1 MKKNIIIFAFVAIA
15 ALVSAFIFVKTTN
28 TDELLKLNVDAI
40 AENEVQHTGNCH
52 EERNDCIDRCPICGE
67 LVIADGHLGPAY
79 NIKEKPVI
87 ADPNL

>member
-15 ALVSAFIFVKTTN
+15 ALVSAFTFVRTTN
-28 TDELLKLNVDAI
+28 TDELLKLNVEAI
-40 AENEVQHTGNCH
+40 AENEVQHTGNCY
-52 EERNDCIDRCPICGE
+52 EQSGECSDRCPVCGE
-67 LVIADGHLGPAY
+67 LVYAKGHLGPAY